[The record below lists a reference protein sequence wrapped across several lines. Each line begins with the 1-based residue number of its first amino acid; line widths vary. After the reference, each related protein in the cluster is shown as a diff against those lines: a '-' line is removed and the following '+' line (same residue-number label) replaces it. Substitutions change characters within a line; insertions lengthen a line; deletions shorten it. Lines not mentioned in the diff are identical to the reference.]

1 MVKTK
6 ILSVVI
12 LGCTIMMYKP
22 AKAFWPVMDFGE
34 VPEIVSSV
42 NTAIGSL
49 SEAKSQIM
57 EMKKTL
63 DAIGQS
69 INNIAQF
76 GQDLRNTI
84 SDIKEVANNAIDGI
98 NENLGTNIE
107 IPEKIND
114 SFDAT
119 NNALDNNLN
128 NLIDETESILN
139 KGNEYI
145 DKGSSGID
153 SVQKASQKADEGMQ
167 KLNAKN
173 EVEKAKREQA
183 SEEIE
188 EEEEEEEVA
197 DDEELFL
204 QKEEIIDNITAF
216 EDESKQVIAQMSDVL
231 DTAINTLNQSS
242 KRTNEILDN
251 LEKSI
256 KASEQ
261 LEIKDKEN
269 IAQKVA
275 DLKNKYQNVADKS
288 VILIENAKENYNTEY
303 QNKLIDEIQGYK
315 NIVESYF
322 RGDASKE
329 DVIKK
334 GKELKMTYSQID
346 INIDKE
352 VLKQQQKATEEIKKE
367 LKAIASEVEAKKKN

>member
-84 SDIKEVANNAIDGI
+84 SDIQEVANNAIDGI